1 MDTALACASMNEH
14 DPRLMH
20 YFEPFLA
27 RAKALVATPAEL
39 PALASRAQRK
49 LSTSADPYIANV
61 RERADR
67 IARYVKAQAAANAAG
82 DASPADA
89 EALELAV
96 ASIVYFLSPTDQI
109 PDAQPAGQIDDAAVF
124 AFAARTLADE
134 LDRALGA
141 DAD

>member
-1 MDTALACASMNEH
+1 MDEH

-27 RAKALVATPAEL
+27 RAKALVATPDEL

-49 LSTSADPYIANV
+49 LNTSPDAYIANV
-61 RERADR
+61 RDRADR
-67 IARYVKAQAAANAAG
+67 IARFVKVQAATPG
-82 DASPADA
+82 EGRSDADT

-109 PDAQPAGQIDDAAVF
+109 PDAQPAGQIDDAAVL
-124 AFAARTLADE
+124 AFVARTLADE
-134 LDRALGA
+134 LDRSLGS